1 MARFE
6 RLVQR
11 ILAGVA
17 DRNLDFGELCFV
29 LDRLGFSSRIRGGHH
44 IYYRDG
50 VDEILNLQSKNGK
63 AKPYQV
69 KQVRNVV
76 VKYGLSPSD
85 EKQI

>member
-11 ILAGVA
+11 ILSGVA

-50 VDEILNLQSKNGK
+50 VAEILNLQPKNGK

-69 KQVRNVV
+69 KQVRNVI

-85 EKQI
+85 DK